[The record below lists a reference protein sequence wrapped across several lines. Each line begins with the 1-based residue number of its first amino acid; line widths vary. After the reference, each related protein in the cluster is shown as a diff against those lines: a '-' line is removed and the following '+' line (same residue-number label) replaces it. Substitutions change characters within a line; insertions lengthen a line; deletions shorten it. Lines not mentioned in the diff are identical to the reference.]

1 MKVAY
6 LGPPGTF
13 SHAAVLSSPELA
25 DAEAVPYATER
36 DAILAVAAG
45 QADAALV
52 PIENSLE
59 GGVNATVDTLAW
71 EAPELQVAAEKV
83 LPVSHA
89 LIARRGVARDQVTRV
104 LSHPQALGQCRRWL
118 STELPGVATS
128 PAASTAEAVRIVAD
142 SEEPWAAVGPA
153 AAARLYDCE
162 VLADGIEDEP
172 GNETRFWLLRR
183 EPAGIPSDG
192 GRPVKTSVLFY
203 GAGDTSPGWLV
214 ECLAELAS
222 RDINLTRIESRP
234 RKRRLG
240 HYLFLVDL
248 EGDAREPRVA
258 EAIAALR
265 SHCEEVRVLGSYPA
279 AS

>member
-52 PIENSLE
+52 PIENSRE

-104 LSHPQALGQCRRWL
+104 LSHP
-118 STELPGVATS
+118 
-128 PAASTAEAVRIVAD
+128 
-142 SEEPWAAVGPA
+142 
-153 AAARLYDCE
+153 
-162 VLADGIEDEP
+162 
-172 GNETRFWLLRR
+172 
-183 EPAGIPSDG
+183 
-192 GRPVKTSVLFY
+192 
-203 GAGDTSPGWLV
+203 
-214 ECLAELAS
+214 
-222 RDINLTRIESRP
+222 
-234 RKRRLG
+234 
-240 HYLFLVDL
+240 
-248 EGDAREPRVA
+248 
-258 EAIAALR
+258 
-265 SHCEEVRVLGSYPA
+265 
-279 AS
+279 